1 MRSVVFVCA
10 PNGSAVRKAKT
21 ASPACRRF
29 VSAKRPEGK
38 SCTAHHLIKTLPF
51 IGGVFLF
58 QGHISVINPAAGMK
72 NSGKWGK
79 KLPSVDG
86 YNPAKKAIKEGE
98 SLSEQF
104 GKDKEPYMNYYVFTG
119 KKHS

>member
-1 MRSVVFVCA
+1 MYIHFSGSWRS
-10 PNGSAVRKAKT
+10 GSAS
-21 ASPACRRF
+21 ASHAEGHRF
-29 VSAKRPEGK
+29 K
-38 SCTAHHLIKTLPF
+38 SCTAHHLIKSTP
-51 IGGVFLF
+51 IYWGCFLF
-58 QGHISVINPAAGMK
+58 HGHISVINPAAGMK

>member
-1 MRSVVFVCA
+1 M
-10 PNGSAVRKAKT
+10 
-21 ASPACRRF
+21 
-29 VSAKRPEGK
+29 K
-38 SCTAHHLIKTLPF
+38 S
-51 IGGVFLF
+51 
-58 QGHISVINPAAGMK
+58 
-72 NSGKWGK
+72 SGKWGK

>member
-1 MRSVVFVCA
+1 MF
-10 PNGSAVRKAKT
+10 
-21 ASPACRRF
+21 
-29 VSAKRPEGK
+29 
-38 SCTAHHLIKTLPF
+38 H
-51 IGGVFLF
+51 
-58 QGHISVINPAAGMK
+58 GHISVINPAAGMK